1 MTFPSHDPAVSQDGD
16 DGGELDTDGVGDNG
30 QRFKQRNVTNN
41 RNLDLNIQMQTWN
54 GSDISSITVNFSTF
68 DIYGMV
74 FRFNR

>member
-1 MTFPSHDPAVSQDGD
+1 
-16 DGGELDTDGVGDNG
+16 DTDGVGDNG

-54 GSDISSITVNFSTF
+54 GSNVSSITVNFSTF